1 MKRIGGRRSGP
12 EAECILR
19 LIRTLETIDG
29 VMTMSSMP
37 VRGVLERVGKGGRR
51 PSSLVK
57 DDWKYWLSNSHL
69 SESEVRRKPD
79 ELRRGEYRMVSL
91 VLS

>member
-1 MKRIGGRRSGP
+1 
-12 EAECILR
+12 
-19 LIRTLETIDG
+19 
-29 VMTMSSMP
+29 MP

-69 SESEVRRKPD
+69 SESEVRRRPA
-79 ELRRGEYRMVSL
+79 ELRRGGIPDGE
-91 VLS
+91 LSFELTNL